1 MSIEFSEKSTVGSVL
16 SVWWRQLEDDRGARA
31 ELRRCRNVDEVVMTA
46 VFQCL
51 CSRLRPAFA
60 QQSHWEERLAAIA
73 GLLSH
78 IKTTEPGLR
87 LARQMSEG
95 NPPVVS
101 ELRFRRLLQ
110 RDRAELYPAMIRI
123 LRMLKGKA
131 DIQDLAY
138 AVFYWGNS
146 VKKEWAY
153 AYFPNVPEKKFA

>member
-1 MSIEFSEKSTVGSVL
+1 MSIEFSEKSTAGSVL
-16 SVWWRQLEDDRGARA
+16 LAWWRQLEGERGARA

-46 VFQCL
+46 TFQRL
-51 CSRLRPAFA
+51 CSRLRPTFA
-60 QQSHWEERLAAIA
+60 KQRNWEERLAAII

-78 IKTTEPGLR
+78 VKTTELGLR

-110 RDRAELYPAMIRI
+110 RDRAELYPAMIRV
-123 LRMLKGKA
+123 LRMLKGKT
-131 DIQDLAY
+131 DIHDLARTI
-138 AVFYWGNS
+138 FYWGDS

-153 AYFPNVPEKKFA
+153 AYFPNVPEKKSA